1 MVLLSLIN
9 SSNDLALWA
18 IVVAIAAF
26 AILLEQSFT
35 WASKVTGCVIAMTVA
50 IIFSNTG
57 ILPTEAKV
65 YDNVWGYIVPLA
77 IPLLL
82 FKANVRQIWKESGRL
97 VIIFLFSSLGT
108 IVGGI
113 LGYYLLKESIP
124 ELYKVAGM
132 MAGSYIG
139 GSVNFAAMADAFKTS
154 AETTSAAVIS
164 DNLLMALYFFVLIV
178 IPGTT
183 FFLKHYKHPIIDKQ
197 KLEGKNE
204 NAAASFWKGKE
215 ISMKDI
221 AMSMGLAFLIFWFS
235 SMIADYFS
243 EIFEGKSVISTLLA
257 GLFGNKYL
265 IMTTL
270 TMLLATFIPKFFN
283 SLGGAQEIGT
293 FFIYIF
299 FVVIGVPASIHLI
312 IEKSPL
318 LLLYCAIMVFV
329 NLLFTLAFGKLFKF
343 SLEEIILASNA
354 NIGGPTTAAAMAIA
368 KGWTSLVLPII
379 LVGTLGYIVGNYLG
393 LFMGNFLMLR

>member
-1 MVLLSLIN
+1 MISLSIIN
-9 SSNDLALWA
+9 SSDNLALWA
-18 IVVAIAAF
+18 IIVAIAAI

-35 WASKVTGCVIAMTVA
+35 WASKITGCVIAMGIA
-50 IIFSNTG
+50 ILFSNFG
-57 ILPTEAKV
+57 ILPTEAPV

-82 FKANVRQIWKESGRL
+82 FKANVKQIWRESGRL

-108 IVGGI
+108 VAGGM
-113 LGYYLLKESIP
+113 LGYFLLKEYIP

-154 AETTSAAVIS
+154 AEITSAAVIS

-178 IPGTT
+178 IPGMS
-183 FFLKHYKHPIIDKQ
+183 FFLKMFKHPLIDKQ
-197 KLEGKNE
+197 KIEGKIE
-204 NAAASFWKGKE
+204 NSAASFWKGKD

-221 AMSMGLAFLIFWFS
+221 ALSLALAFLIFWIS
-235 SMIADYFS
+235 DLVANYFAAH
-243 EIFEGKSVISTLLA
+243 FVGNDVFNTLMS

-265 IMTTL
+265 IMTTF

-283 SLGGAQEIGT
+283 NLGGAQEIGT

-312 IEKSPL
+312 LEKSPL

-329 NLLFTLAFGKLFKF
+329 NLLFTLVFGKIFKF
-343 SLEEIILASNA
+343 NLEEIILASNA

-379 LVGTLGYIVGNYLG
+379 LVGTLGYIIGNYVG